1 MSYYVKNYL
10 KARGSHPG
18 YLFRR
23 TDHSFSGNEIVKVLK
38 EELSRL
44 IYNPDHYNSHRLRI
58 GKATDMAI
66 DGYSELDIKT
76 AGRWKLN
83 VYRLYIKPQ
92 NIYIK

>member
-18 YLFRR
+18 YLFCR
-23 TDHSFSGNEIVKVLK
+23 TDHSPFSRNEIVKVLK

-44 IYNPDHYNSHRLRI
+44 NYNPDHYNSHRLRI

-66 DGYSELDIKT
+66 DGYSVKT
-76 AGRWKLN
+76 AGRWKSN
-83 VYRLYIKPQ
+83 AYRLYIKPQ